1 MKSSVLVWIGCLVI
15 STSAIAQNETIVRAS
30 TDTTIVATDLA
41 GIETFQ
47 SKSTLDPDK
56 AALYAAI
63 VPGLGQ
69 IYNKQYWKLPIL
81 YGGAIAIGH
90 FIKYNND
97 LYNSFRN
104 AYIANTEGTLDPA
117 GPFGRFSVEALQ
129 RNAERFKRN
138 RDFMVIMG
146 AVYYLVQIIDAHVAA
161 HLIEFNINDDLAFQP
176 TYHAREKYFAQN
188 VGMSLVFKLN
198 K

>member
-1 MKSSVLVWIGCLVI
+1 MKSSVLVWIGCLVL
-15 STSAIAQNETIVRAS
+15 STSVIAQNETIIRTD

-41 GIETFQ
+41 GIDTFQ

-56 AALYAAI
+56 AALYAA
-63 VPGLGQ
+63 VLPGLGQ
-69 IYNKQYWKLPIL
+69 MYNKQYWKLPIL
-81 YGGAIAIGH
+81 YGGAIVIGH

-97 LYNSFRN
+97 FYNAFRN
-104 AYIANTEGTLDPA
+104 AYIAETDGSDDTFN
-117 GPFGRFSVEALQ
+117 PFPQFSEEALQ

-138 RDFMVIMG
+138 RDFLIIMG
-146 AVYYLVQIIDAHVAA
+146 VVYYLVQIVDAHVSA
-161 HLIEFNINDDLAFQP
+161 HLIEFNINDDLALQP
-176 TYHAREKYFAQN
+176 TYHPREEYFARN

>member
-15 STSAIAQNETIVRAS
+15 STSAMSQNETIIRANRDS
-30 TDTTIVATDLA
+30 TVVMSGFDKID
-41 GIETFQ
+41 TFQ

-63 VPGLGQ
+63 LPGLGQ
-69 IYNKQYWKLPIL
+69 MYNRQYWKLPIL
-81 YGGAIAIGH
+81 YGGAMVIGH

-97 LYNSFRN
+97 FYNAFRN
-104 AYIANTEGTLDPA
+104 AYIAETDGNEDTVN
-117 GPFGRFSVEALQ
+117 PFDQFSEQALQ
-129 RNAERFKRN
+129 LNAERFKRN
-138 RDFMVIMG
+138 RDFMIIMG
-146 AVYYLVQIIDAHVAA
+146 VVYYLVQIVDAHVSA
-161 HLIEFNINDDLAFQP
+161 HLIEFNINDDLALQP
-176 TYHAREKYFAQN
+176 TYYPREKYFAQN

>member
-1 MKSSVLVWIGCLVI
+1 MKSSVLVWIGCLII
-15 STSAIAQNETIVRAS
+15 SVSAVAQNETIIRAN
-30 TDTTIVATDLA
+30 TDTTIVATDLG

-56 AALYAAI
+56 AALYAA
-63 VPGLGQ
+63 VFPGLGQ
-69 IYNKQYWKLPIL
+69 MYNKQYWKLPIL
-81 YGGAIAIGH
+81 YGGAIVIGH

-97 LYNSFRN
+97 FYNAFRN
-104 AYIANTEGTLDPA
+104 AYIAQTDGDDSTLN
-117 GPFGRFSVEALQ
+117 PFPQFSEEALQ

-146 AVYYLVQIIDAHVAA
+146 VVYYLVQIVDAHVSA
-161 HLIEFNINDDLAFQP
+161 HLIEFNINDDLALQP
-176 TYHAREKYFAQN
+176 TYYPREEYFAQN
-188 VGMSLVFKLN
+188 VGMSLVFKLR